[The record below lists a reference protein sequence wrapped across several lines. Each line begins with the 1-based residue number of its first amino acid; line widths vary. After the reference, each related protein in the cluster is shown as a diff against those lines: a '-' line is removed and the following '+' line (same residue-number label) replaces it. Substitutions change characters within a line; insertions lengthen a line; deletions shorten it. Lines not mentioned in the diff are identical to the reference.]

1 MQLMYVSRPLA
12 AVIKVTGRD
21 RVQFLQGM
29 ITNDA
34 SGPSPDTGLRAFHL
48 DNKGAIVYPMTL
60 HSTSD
65 ALYVDIEGADGSDVI
80 ATLDHYLVMER
91 CALHNALGSSESY
104 WLLGDIFDLF
114 VDAMSTTD
122 GNLHV
127 FSMGDVQV
135 YALPVLRRNGP
146 CFVVWST
153 NGELPSILEAAGA
166 VAGTFDDAET
176 ERLLAGIPAGCQD
189 FTKVLA
195 MESGIVPSA
204 ISFSKGCYIGQEI
217 TARIDARGRTH
228 RELVI
233 LDLPAAVD
241 TLDVT
246 AGNTV
251 VGHIRSNIRLSN
263 GHSIAICHL
272 RHEARNETLVVGTVT
287 VSGVRDVL

>member
-1 MQLMYVSRPLA
+1 
-12 AVIKVTGRD
+12 
-21 RVQFLQGM
+21 M

-34 SGPSPDTGLRAFHL
+34 SGPIPDTGLRAFHL
-48 DNKGAIVYPMTL
+48 DNKGAIIYPMTL

-80 ATLDHYLVMER
+80 AALDHYLVMER
-91 CALHNALGSSESY
+91 CALHNALSTSESY
-104 WLLGDIFDLF
+104 WVLGDIFDLF
-114 VDAMSTTD
+114 VDAVSTTD

-127 FSMGDVQV
+127 FSVGDVQV
-135 YALPVLRRNGP
+135 YALPVLRRNGL

-153 NGELPSILEAAGA
+153 NGELPSILEAAGS
-166 VAGTFDDAET
+166 VAGTFEDAES

-204 ISFSKGCYIGQEI
+204 VSFSKGCYIGQEV

-241 TLDVT
+241 TLDVN

-263 GHSIAICHL
+263 GQSIAVCHL
-272 RHEARNETLVVGTVT
+272 RNEARNETLVVGTVT
-287 VSGVRDVL
+287 VSGVRDVV

>member
-1 MQLMYVSRPLA
+1 MYVPRPLA

-34 SGPSPDTGLRAFHL
+34 SGPIPVTGLRAFHL
-48 DNKGAIVYPMTL
+48 DNKGAIIYPLTL

-65 ALYVDIEGADGSDVI
+65 ALYVDIEGAESADVI
-80 ATLDHYLVMER
+80 ASLDHYLVMER
-91 CALHNALGSSESY
+91 CALHNALGTSRSY
-104 WLLGDIFDLF
+104 WLLGDITDVF
-114 VDAMSTTD
+114 VDVDHTTD

-127 FSMGDVQV
+127 FTIGDVQL

-153 NGELPSILEAAGA
+153 NGDLPSILEAAGA
-166 VAGTFDDAET
+166 VAGTSDDAET
-176 ERLLAGIPAGCQD
+176 ERLLAGIPAGCKD
-189 FTKVLA
+189 FSKVLA

-204 ISFSKGCYIGQEI
+204 ISFSKGCYIGQEV

-228 RELVI
+228 RELVV
-233 LDLPAAVD
+233 LDLPSAVD

-251 VGHIRSNIRLSN
+251 VGHIRSDIRLSN
-263 GHSIAICHL
+263 RHSIAVCHL

-287 VSGVRDVL
+287 VSGVRDVV